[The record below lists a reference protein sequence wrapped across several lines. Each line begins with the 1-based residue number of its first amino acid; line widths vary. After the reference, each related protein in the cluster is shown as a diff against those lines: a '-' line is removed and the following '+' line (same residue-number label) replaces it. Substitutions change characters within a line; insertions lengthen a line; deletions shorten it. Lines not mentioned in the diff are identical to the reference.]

1 MTGKQKFRMGC
12 WFLALWMFGSAIMLP
27 FGMEPVC
34 AAEEVQRTDWS
45 EGVVGKPDALA
56 PQTLLELQNSL
67 PSEVA
72 KLPRYDSRNYGIVPP
87 VKDQGGSNICW
98 CYAGIT
104 ASEISIHRTGIDPNA
119 NINTLR
125 LSPELLAQVRHQ
137 RGADPLNNTK
147 GENTNQDWYSS
158 PGNTAYTPALFAQ
171 WWAPVPV
178 GGNANTAYENCA
190 YRLES
195 ALHLYSS
202 GATAS
207 ILRERMK
214 KAIAAYGAVTGSY
227 NNVRETYF
235 YNPKNEPGTGSYPHA
250 CTIIGWDDTIPAE
263 KFSPGGASQ
272 NGGWLVKNSY
282 DSLPYFWLS
291 YDCSIS
297 NATWAFSYLPK
308 DAYDYNYFYDAS
320 AEDFGMSY
328 SMNVTSGAN
337 VFEAKKGSENGTEWL
352 KAVNV
357 AFLGENVTCH
367 VKVYTNLT
375 DISQPDSGTLSAEKT
390 TDVLERPGY
399 YTVHLDQP
407 VALTKGSS
415 FAVVATVS
423 NAGNTARLRLS
434 LDKGKSYKMSSY
446 GTGGSLNQTP
456 RIKAYTKA
464 GSDMPVDPPA
474 AEETPAV
481 AIDYAEETLT
491 NFIRGGVYVINGEE
505 YVMADKTTLPILPKW
520 MGGAVSIVKKGSGAA
535 INSEPQTLEVPG
547 RPKALSGLRGESG
560 EDSGKITGL
569 TPNGTYQIS
578 QGETSAWTDKTA
590 NANGEMTGLAYGV
603 YRVRIKAGNGNFA
616 GEAAAVTIRR
626 PAHLTVA
633 APVFHPTVYGERYAE
648 KAISLSNQGD
658 SDITIE
664 RMSLE
669 GEGADYFTLNQT
681 GSAIVLAN
689 GENAGYTICP
699 CANADVGTYTAE
711 LVVIYDGGK
720 QASAQVGFTVS
731 AAPQNAPMPPSEKGK
746 TEGSIT
752 LERIEDNANGAKAQ
766 YSKNGGS
773 TWQDSPVFS
782 GLMPNTTYA
791 FAARYS
797 GTKNHMPSPASA
809 VTEITTVKKDLPEGN
824 NPPEGNSPSEGNR
837 PPEGNNPPET
847 NNPPAD
853 IVSPDTPTKEEL
865 EERFFLTAIHK
876 DKNYC
881 YKVLSIKRKEA
892 EVIGAKNPKS
902 KKIQIPDQVKINGVR
917 YKVTSVA
924 KSAFSNNKKAVSATV
939 GKNVK
944 KIGKDAFRGCKK
956 LKKIFIKT
964 KKLKRVGKNAF
975 RGIARSAQIKVPKK
989 KYVVYRKM
997 LAKKGQRSTVKIRY

>member
-1 MTGKQKFRMGC
+1 MAGKQKFRTRC
-12 WFLALWMFGSAIMLP
+12 WFLALWIFGFAITLP
-27 FGMEPVC
+27 SGIEPVC
-34 AAEEVQRTDWS
+34 AAGEVQRADWS
-45 EGVVGKPDALA
+45 EGIVGKPDALA
-56 PQTLLELQNSL
+56 PQTLLELQNSM

-104 ASEISIHRTGIDPNA
+104 ASEISIHRTGIDPDA
-119 NINTLR
+119 NINNLR

-147 GENTNQDWYSS
+147 GENTNQNWYSS
-158 PGNTAYTPALFAQ
+158 PGSTAYTPALFAQ

-202 GATAS
+202 GAAAS
-207 ILRERMK
+207 ILRERVK
-214 KAIAAYGAVTGSY
+214 KAIAAYGAVTASY

-235 YNPKNEPGTGSYPHA
+235 YNPKNEPGAGSYPHA

-263 KFSPGGASQ
+263 KFSPGGAAQ

-282 DSLPYFWLS
+282 GSLPYFWLS

-297 NATWAFSYLPK
+297 DATWAFSYVPK
-308 DAYDYNYFYDAS
+308 DTYDYNYFYDAS

-375 DISQPDSGTLSAEKT
+375 DVSQPDSGTLSAEKT
-390 TDVLERPGY
+390 TGVLERPGY

-407 VALTKGSS
+407 AALAKGSF

-446 GTGGSLNQTP
+446 GTWGSLNQTP

-464 GSDMPVDPPA
+464 GSGTSVDPPA

-491 NFIRGGVYVINGEE
+491 NFIRGGLYFINGEE
-505 YVMADKTTLPILPKW
+505 YAMEGRTTLPILPEW
-520 MGGAVSIVKKGSGAA
+520 MGGTISIVKKGSGAA
-535 INSEPQTLEVPG
+535 ANSAPQMLAVPG
-547 RPKALSGLRGESG
+547 RPEALSGLRGESG
-560 EDSGKITGL
+560 QSGEDSGKIAGL
-569 TPNGTYQIS
+569 TPNGIYQIS
-578 QGETSAWTDKTA
+578 QEGTSAWTDKTA
-590 NANGEMTGLAYGV
+590 DANGEMIGMAYGT
-603 YRVRIKAGNGNFA
+603 YKVRLKAGNGNFA
-616 GEAAAVTIRR
+616 GEAGTVTIRR
-626 PAHLTVA
+626 PSRLTVA
-633 APVFHPTVYGERYAE
+633 APVFHPAAYGEGYMA

-664 RMSLE
+664 RISLE
-669 GEGADYFTLNQT
+669 GEGADYFTLHRT
-681 GSAIVLAN
+681 GNTTVLEN

-699 CANADVGTYTAE
+699 RANADVGTYTADI
-711 LVVIYDGGK
+711 VVTYDGGK
-720 QASAQVGFTVS
+720 QASSQVRFTVS
-731 AAPQNAPMPPSEKGK
+731 AAPQNAPMPPSEQEK
-746 TEGSIT
+746 TEDRIT
-752 LERIEDNANGAKAQ
+752 LERVEDNVNGAKAQ
-766 YSKNGGS
+766 YSKDGGN

-782 GLMPNTTYA
+782 GLTPNTTYV
-791 FAARYS
+791 FTARYS
-797 GTKNHMPSPASA
+797 GTKNYMPSPASA
-809 VTEITTVKKDLPEGN
+809 MTEITTVKKDLPEEDN
-824 NPPEGNSPSEGNR
+824 LPEES
-837 PPEGNNPPET
+837 
-847 NNPPAD
+847 NPPAD
-853 IVSPDTPTKEEL
+853 IVLPGTPVKGEQGNRQYE
-865 EERFFLTAIHK
+865 
-876 DKNYC
+876 DGNYC
-881 YKVLSIKRKEA
+881 YKVLSIKRKEV
-892 EVIGAKNPKS
+892 EVIRARNPKS

-917 YKVTSVA
+917 YRVASVA
-924 KSAFSNNKKAVSATV
+924 KSAFSNNKKAVSAAI
-939 GKNVK
+939 GENVK
-944 KIGKDAFRGCKK
+944 RIGKDAFRGCKK

-964 KKLKRVGKNAF
+964 KRLKKVGKNAF
-975 RGIARSAQIKVPKK
+975 RGIAKNARIKVPKR
-989 KYVVYRKM
+989 KYAAYRKM
-997 LAKKGQRSTVKIRY
+997 LAKKGQKGTVKIIY